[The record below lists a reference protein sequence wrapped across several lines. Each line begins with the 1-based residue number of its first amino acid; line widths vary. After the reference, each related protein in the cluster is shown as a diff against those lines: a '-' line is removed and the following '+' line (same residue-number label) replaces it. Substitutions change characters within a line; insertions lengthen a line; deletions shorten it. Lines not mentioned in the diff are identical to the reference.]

1 MLVDSFANRLEIAM
15 KNRNMKQVELHEKT
29 HISESLISK
38 YLSGKALPR
47 QKKIYS
53 LAQVLEVNEAWLMGY
68 DVSSSPLP
76 SHLKSKDLD
85 KTKNLPLEEKRKK
98 LLDFMNENNIENL
111 FAIPLYNKIEQ
122 NLQYSERY
130 IEGYIPLNPSMY
142 NMKNPDDYF
151 YFRMYDDSMDNKYQE
166 GDYILMK
173 KSSNIKND
181 TIALVILDN
190 TTLIRQITA
199 QGDLLLLEPLS
210 SNTTKY
216 KTQACPKE
224 SVKILGTVIGYI
236 GYERSN

>member
-151 YFRMYDDSMDNKYQE
+151 YFRMYDDSMNKKYQE
-166 GDYILMK
+166 GDYVLMK
-173 KSSNIKND
+173 KSSTIKKD
-181 TIALVILDN
+181 TITLLILDN
-190 TTLIRQITA
+190 NILIRKVTIQ
-199 QGDLLLLEPLS
+199 DNLLLLEPLS
-210 SNTTKY
+210 LNTTKY
-216 KTQACPKE
+216 KTQVCQKE
-224 SVKILGTVIGYI
+224 QVKIIGTVIGYI
-236 GYERSN
+236 GYENN